1 MKRFVYLFTLALL
14 SLSTNVMAQSGTTQ
28 PPLQPEGKPMYQTGK
43 KFRRTPS
50 MPVYVYQNGRTLM
63 FDEEH
68 AGDTVIVMDGDN
80 VVFTTSVDSDCSIE
94 IPSDIVGE
102 MKILLI
108 CGDTEYYVYLE
119 F

>member
-50 MPVYVYQNGRTLM
+50 MPVYVYQNGKTLM

-108 CGDTEYYVYLE
+108 CSDTEYYVYLE